1 MAPRKADDVRQVP
14 TVVGPLWVDRWD
26 QSIGKTLTRRAE
38 YEPEWTAWL
47 TRVIQPGMRVV
58 DIGANLGYYTVLF
71 GTRVGDHGRVL
82 AFEPDPFNR
91 DLLVRSV
98 RDNGLEGRVTIQL
111 AAVTDL
117 VGSCR
122 LHIDRS
128 YRGLHSLSSRNRLSH
143 DETDAIDVAAVTL
156 DAALTEFG
164 EPDFIK
170 IDAQGAEGAI
180 LRGASK
186 TLGSGRPMT
195 LMLELWP
202 FGLANCGSSTHEV
215 LRTLERHGFTGAR
228 VKRDRPDPIPCSWDD
243 LSARAGRLT
252 DDHSAMNLL
261 FTREAAGSS
270 S

>member
-1 MAPRKADDVRQVP
+1 MAARKADDIRQVP

-71 GTRVGDHGRVL
+71 GTRVGEHGRVL

-98 RDNGLEGRVTIQL
+98 RDNGLEGRVAIQL

-117 VGSCR
+117 DGSCR

-143 DETDAIDVAAVTL
+143 DETDVIEVAAVTL

-186 TLGSGRPMT
+186 TLGSGRRLTVMV
-195 LMLELWP
+195 ELWP
-202 FGLANCGSSTHEV
+202 FGLANCGSSTDEV
-215 LRTLERHGFTGAR
+215 LRTLEGHGFTGAR
-228 VKRDRPDPIPCSWDD
+228 VKKDRPDPIPCSWDE

-252 DDHSAMNLL
+252 DDHSAINLV
-261 FTREAAGSS
+261 FTRDAAGSS
-270 S
+270 T